1 MSNDTNESRVIVAR
15 VVSTKMDKTAVVQIV
30 RKVRH
35 KLYNK
40 YIKRFT
46 KIFVHDEKNAC
57 NEGDL
62 IAIAQCRPISKSKSW
77 RLVKVVES
85 ANNI

>member
-1 MSNDTNESRVIVAR
+1 MSNDTKELRVIVAR
-15 VVSTKMDKTAVVQIV
+15 VVSKKMDKTAVVQIV

-46 KIFVHDEKNAC
+46 KIFVHDEENAC
-57 NEGDL
+57 SEGDL
-62 IAIAQCRPISKSKSW
+62 IAIAQCRPISKHKSW

-85 ANNI
+85 LDNN

>member
-1 MSNDTNESRVIVAR
+1 MSDVAKVVNIVTAR
-15 VVSTKMDKTAVVQIV
+15 VVSKKMDKTVVVEIV

-35 KLYNK
+35 ELYNK

-46 KIFVHDEKNAC
+46 HIFVHDEANQC

-62 IAIAQCRPISKSKSW
+62 IAIVPCRPIAKNKSW
-77 RLVKVVES
+77 KLVEVVET
-85 ANNI
+85 ANRG

>member
-1 MSNDTNESRVIVAR
+1 MSNEAKDLRVIVAR
-15 VVSTKMDKTAVVQIV
+15 VVSAKMDKTAVVEIV

-46 KIFVHDEKNAC
+46 RIFVHDEENVC

-62 IAIAQCRPISKSKSW
+62 IAITQCRPLSKNKSW
-77 RLVKVVES
+77 KLVKVIES
-85 ANNI
+85 SNNI

>member
-1 MSNDTNESRVIVAR
+1 MSNEAKDLRVIMAR
-15 VVSTKMDKTAVVQIV
+15 VVSSKMDKTVVVEIV

-46 KIFVHDEKNAC
+46 KIFVHDETNQC

-62 IAIAQCRPISKSKSW
+62 IAIAQCRPIARRKSW
-77 RLVKVVES
+77 KLVKVIES
-85 ANNI
+85 SNSI

>member
-1 MSNDTNESRVIVAR
+1 MSNDTNELKVIVAH
-15 VVSTKMDKTAVVQIV
+15 VVSAKMDKTAVVRIV

-46 KIFVHDEKNAC
+46 KIFVHDEENVC

-62 IAIAQCRPISKSKSW
+62 IAITECHPISRHKSW

-85 ANNI
+85 ASSH